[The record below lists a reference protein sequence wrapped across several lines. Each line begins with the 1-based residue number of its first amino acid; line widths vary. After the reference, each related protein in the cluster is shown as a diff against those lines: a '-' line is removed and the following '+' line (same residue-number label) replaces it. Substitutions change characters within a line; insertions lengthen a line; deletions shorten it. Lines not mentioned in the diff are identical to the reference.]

1 MILVVNGYICCS
13 SCDAAK
19 AKQGKDPN
27 AAPGALPGDNSRDK
41 ASGLASQAAI
51 VLGGYPQDLALANAV
66 TPASAAAPV
75 ATDHRPESVN
85 LLV

>member
-1 MILVVNGYICCS
+1 VHDFSRKWLYFLQHMRRGES
-13 SCDAAK
+13 EAGQGPERGARRAA
-19 AKQGKDPN
+19 N
-27 AAPGALPGDNSRDK
+27 
-41 ASGLASQAAI
+41 QAVI
-51 VLGGYPQDLALANAV
+51 VLGGYTQDLAVANAV